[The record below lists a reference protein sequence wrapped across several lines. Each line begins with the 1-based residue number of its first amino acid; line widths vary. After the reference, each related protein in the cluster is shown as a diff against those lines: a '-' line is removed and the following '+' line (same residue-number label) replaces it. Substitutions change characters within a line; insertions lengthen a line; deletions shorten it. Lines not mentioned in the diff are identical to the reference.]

1 VTANGRPGKAG
12 QRLVAR
18 VRTPYGGRA
27 PLKRPARRRVDW
39 FAEYRHGVI
48 ERHQLT
54 DPEALRDAYD
64 LAVLFTEWRVAAY
77 DLGLARRQQE
87 DGQTPVPSVRA
98 LQKRLGLARRDY
110 VTARETF
117 ETRWGDGKV
126 LDTARAIAA
135 ATDHER

>member
-54 DPEALRDAYD
+54 DPEALRD
-64 LAVLFTEWRVAAY
+64 AY